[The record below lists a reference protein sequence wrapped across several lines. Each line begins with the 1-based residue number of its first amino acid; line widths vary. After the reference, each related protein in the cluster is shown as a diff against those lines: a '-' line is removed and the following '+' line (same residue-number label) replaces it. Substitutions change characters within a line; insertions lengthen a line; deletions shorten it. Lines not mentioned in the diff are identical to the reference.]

1 MNSTSADEE
10 VLELT
15 VERSPRGEVWWRPI
29 ERHRNAVI
37 VAAIIGGSLGAM
49 AANVLPRTYEA
60 SERLLVVP
68 VDDPT
73 APSGSNA
80 FEAANSTLPL
90 VVAVLRSRRV
100 AQETVDQLH
109 LDVAWRISSVAAR
122 KRLSERLSVSTD
134 RKANQL
140 TVAFED
146 GVPARA
152 RAVVE
157 AVAERARVLSRE
169 LWTERNREHRRQLE
183 SDLTAVGAELA
194 AAEEAFRHFR
204 ERTHVVDLP
213 AQIKA
218 TVEQAAAL
226 ERLRIDKTLELRFAR
241 AFGQAQSIEVQKA
254 MRERAAAGSE
264 LDRLRRGR
272 GDAGPLLPFD
282 DLPQLEVEHGRLK
295 RVVDEQAARRELL
308 ALKVSQLVAAEA
320 RPDGLAEVVD
330 PPMVPTGASGPS
342 LLNLI
347 AAGSLA
353 GGLLAALLALLFSHR
368 RSVIAAA
375 A

>member
-1 MNSTSADEE
+1 MNSTLADDE

-15 VERSPRGEVWWRPI
+15 VEPSRRSEVWWRAI
-29 ERHRNAVI
+29 ERHRNAVM
-37 VAAIIGGSLGAM
+37 VAAIVGGLLGAM
-49 AANVLPRTYEA
+49 AASVLPRTYEA

-73 APSGSNA
+73 APSSSNA

-109 LDVAWRISSVAAR
+109 LDVAWGISGIAAR

-146 GVPARA
+146 GVPERA

-157 AVAERARVLSRE
+157 AVAERARALSRE
-169 LWTERNREHRRQLE
+169 LWTERNREHRRKLE

-194 AAEEAFRHFR
+194 AAEDAFGEFR

-213 AQIKA
+213 AQVKA

-226 ERLRIDKTLELRFAR
+226 ERLRIDKTLEMRFAR
-241 AFGQAQSIEVQKA
+241 AFGQAQSIEVQRA
-254 MRERAAAGSE
+254 MRQRAAAGSE
-264 LDRLRRGR
+264 LDRLRRG
-272 GDAGPLLPFD
+272 GGNAGPLLPLD
-282 DLPQLEVEHGRLK
+282 DLARLEVEHGRLK
-295 RVVDEQAARRELL
+295 RVVDEQAARHELL

-330 PPMVPTGASGPS
+330 PPIVPTGASGPS
-342 LLNLI
+342 VLKLI
-347 AAGSLA
+347 ATGSLA
-353 GGLLAALLALLFSHR
+353 GGLMAALLVLLFSHR
-368 RSVIAAA
+368 RSLIPVAV
-375 A
+375 